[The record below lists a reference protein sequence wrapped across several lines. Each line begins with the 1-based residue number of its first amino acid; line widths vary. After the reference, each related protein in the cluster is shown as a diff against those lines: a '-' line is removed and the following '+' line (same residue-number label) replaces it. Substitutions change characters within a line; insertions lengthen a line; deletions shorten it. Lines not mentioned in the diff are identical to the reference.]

1 MELSGMITSLLN
13 HYWVA
18 DDLLPVREA
27 QVRDW
32 IEDLAAFDL
41 DIVRNAIAE
50 WRRKPHVRRPTPGDV
65 RSLAFAAQQDRRDQ
79 QRCLEDKTAQQA
91 GPRWEPWL
99 YDLWGP
105 ASTGIDAR
113 NAAIAQQNQRYA
125 RAEQW
130 RCDNPNWAE
139 KKPPITARDLGVT
152 VTEHRSPLASYP
164 DDPT

>member
-1 MELSGMITSLLN
+1 MITSLLN

-50 WRRKPHVRRPTPGDV
+50 WRRKPQARRPIPGDI
-65 RSLAFAAQQDRRDQ
+65 RGMCLRDQ
-79 QRCLEDKTAQQA
+79 EERAERHRYLEDKNAAQA
-91 GPRWEPWL
+91 SPRWESWL
-99 YDLWGP
+99 YELWGP
-105 ASTGIDAR
+105 ASTGIAAR

-130 RCDNPNWAE
+130 RCDNPRCTE
-139 KKPPITARDLGVT
+139 TKPCLTARDLGVT
-152 VTEHRSPLASYP
+152 MTEHRSPLASYR
-164 DDPT
+164 DDLT